1 MMALCTCFVVCA
13 VANASLTA
21 LYELDGNPNDSS
33 INGYDGVIFP
43 FGVPTPTWDPASADP
58 TLNGSLTF
66 PGPTGYSVDCG
77 DVPISAVSATIAYWI
92 TANVLGNYEPL
103 ARFPNNATGQGF
115 VVKLRSGGGVR
126 FRVGSKSSYS
136 DVRIDEAAS
145 DVYYA
150 TGQWV
155 HHAFVYTKI
164 GSTITVDFYV
174 DGEFV
179 VRKTLTTTK
188 GISAATGT
196 HLYIGASVDT
206 GTREAFK
213 GSMDD
218 VRIYDHALSE
228 AEIKALPGLD
238 GGGPDVGP
246 NAQVYSSGIFYPFYC
261 RTLDS
266 REDYIVKP
274 ENLELSKYGGW
285 KAHRVV
291 ATGFFRVEKIDGRW
305 WAIDPEGYL
314 YVHLAPN
321 SVHLDDFKA
330 DEIYQLLPQ
339 YGFNGLGCW
348 SDNDDIIK
356 SSLKKQTPL
365 AYCPKISFIA
375 EYRRQRY
382 PRIEMPVFDDEFE
395 TYANQLAKGFSSYK
409 NDPHVFGYFSDN
421 ELPWRDEVLPAHLA
435 ITDPT
440 DKNYIT
446 AIEFL
451 TTRGKT
457 ADNWDTE
464 DQYAYMAL
472 MAERYYSVV
481 SAAIK
486 NVDSNH
492 MYLGSRCHSTEKNI
506 EDFMRNAGKYVDV
519 FSMNHY
525 HKWSSRQVEIQNMSE
540 WSGRPLMITEFY
552 AMQDMPIVE
561 SGAGWLVLDQASR
574 GSFYQNFVSTLAET
588 GYVVGWHW
596 FKFQDDANGN
606 KGIVD
611 ESGNLYTELLNEMQQ
626 MNSQIYDFI
635 DYTDSRP
642 DPDVSLFPEADAYFK
657 GGTNYGADPELWVK
671 IASSASSFHRES
683 YLRFDLSTLNNNI
696 DSAKIHL
703 YSLDNGSETGIFQ
716 AQLVSNNT
724 WGEMTI
730 NINNRPA
737 GSTVLGSWSD
747 GGGDIVIDVTDA
759 LLDALGTGKKLSI
772 RIVSM
777 VENGSIPKYG
787 SRENANPVARPQLRV
802 YYSIRAGLSVRY
814 NISQNDGGKIFRIS
828 GQTTNTQIYN
838 NTIYVDPTMSSQVI
852 WHKSP
857 YTNL

>member
-1 MMALCTCFVVCA
+1 MKNVMMALCTCFVVCA

-66 PGPTGYSVDCG
+66 PGSTGYSVDCG
-77 DVPISAVSATIAYWI
+77 DVPVSAVSATIAYWI
-92 TANVLGNYEPL
+92 KADVLGNYEPL

-136 DVRIDEAAS
+136 DVRIDKAAS

-150 TGQWV
+150 AGQWA

-164 GSTITVDFYV
+164 GGTITVDFYV
-174 DGEFV
+174 NGEFV

-188 GISAATGT
+188 GVSAATGT

-206 GTREAFK
+206 GTGEAFK

-218 VRIYDHALSE
+218 VRIYGHALSE
-228 AEIKALPGLD
+228 AEIKALPGLG
-238 GGGPDVGP
+238 GGGPDVDP
-246 NAQVYSSGIFYPFYC
+246 YAQVYSSGIFYPFYC

-266 REDYIVKP
+266 RQDYIVKP

-285 KAHRVV
+285 KAHRVA

-314 YVHLAPN
+314 YVHLAPS
-321 SVHLDDFKA
+321 SVNLNNYTA
-330 DEIYQLLPQ
+330 DQIYQLLLQ

-348 SDNDDIIK
+348 SDETILQ
-356 SSLKKQTPL
+356 SSLKNQTPL
-365 AYCPKISFIA
+365 AYCPKISFIGV
-375 EYRRQRY
+375 YRRQRD

-395 TYANQLAKGFSSYK
+395 TYANQLAQGFSSYK
-409 NDPHVFGYFSDN
+409 NDPHVFGYLSDN
-421 ELPWRDEVLPAHLA
+421 EMPWRDEGLPAHLA
-435 ITDPT
+435 ITNPT

-446 AIEFL
+446 AIDFL
-451 TTRGKT
+451 TARGKT
-457 ADNWDTE
+457 AGNWDTE

-492 MYLGSRCHSTEKNI
+492 MYIGSRCHSTEKQI

-561 SGAGWLVLDQASR
+561 KGAGWLVLDQASR

-596 FKFQDDANGN
+596 FKFQDDRNGN

-626 MNSQIYDFI
+626 MNSQLYDFI
-635 DYTDSRP
+635 DYADSRP
-642 DPDVSLFPEADAYFK
+642 DPNVSLFPEADAYFQ
-657 GGTNYGADPELWVK
+657 GSVNYGADPELWVK
-671 IASSASSFHRES
+671 KTSFSYHRES
-683 YLRFDLSTLNNNI
+683 YLRFDLSTLKNNI
-696 DSAKIHL
+696 ASAKLHL
-703 YSLDNGSETGIFQ
+703 YSLDTGSETGFFQ

-730 NINNRPA
+730 NINNHPA

-787 SRENANPVARPQLRV
+787 SWENANPVARPQLR
-802 YYSIRAGLSVRY
+802 I
-814 NISQNDGGKIFRIS
+814 
-828 GQTTNTQIYN
+828 
-838 NTIYVDPTMSSQVI
+838 
-852 WHKSP
+852 H
-857 YTNL
+857 

>member
-1 MMALCTCFVVCA
+1 MKNVMMALCTCFVVCA

-66 PGPTGYSVDCG
+66 PGSTGYSVDCG
-77 DVPISAVSATIAYWI
+77 DVPVSAVSATIAYWI
-92 TANVLGNYEPL
+92 KADVLGNYEPL

-136 DVRIDEAAS
+136 DVRIDKAAS

-150 TGQWV
+150 AGQWA

-164 GSTITVDFYV
+164 GGTITVDFYV
-174 DGEFV
+174 NGEFV

-188 GISAATGT
+188 GVSAATGT

-206 GTREAFK
+206 GTGEAFK

-218 VRIYDHALSE
+218 VRIYGHALSE
-228 AEIKALPGLD
+228 AEIKALPGLG
-238 GGGPDVGP
+238 GGGPDVDP
-246 NAQVYSSGIFYPFYC
+246 YAQVYSSGIFYPFYC

-266 REDYIVKP
+266 RQDYIVKP

-285 KAHRVV
+285 KAHRVA

-314 YVHLAPN
+314 YVHLAPS
-321 SVHLDDFKA
+321 SVNLNNYTA
-330 DEIYQLLPQ
+330 DQIYQLLLQ

-348 SDNDDIIK
+348 SDETILQ
-356 SSLKKQTPL
+356 SSLKNQTPL
-365 AYCPKISFIA
+365 AYCPKISFIGV
-375 EYRRQRY
+375 YRRQRD

-395 TYANQLAKGFSSYK
+395 TYANQLAQGFSSYK
-409 NDPHVFGYFSDN
+409 NDPHVFGYLSDN
-421 ELPWRDEVLPAHLA
+421 EMPWRDEGLPAHLA
-435 ITDPT
+435 ITNPT

-446 AIEFL
+446 AIDFL
-451 TTRGKT
+451 TARGKT
-457 ADNWDTE
+457 AGNWDTE

-492 MYLGSRCHSTEKNI
+492 MYIGSRCHSTEKQI

-561 SGAGWLVLDQASR
+561 NGAGWLVLDQASR

-596 FKFQDDANGN
+596 FKFQDDRNGN

-626 MNSQIYDFI
+626 MNSQLYDFI
-635 DYTDSRP
+635 DYADSRP
-642 DPDVSLFPEADAYFK
+642 DPNVSLFPEADAYFQ
-657 GGTNYGADPELWVK
+657 GSVNYGADPELWVK
-671 IASSASSFHRES
+671 KTSFSYHRES
-683 YLRFDLSTLNNNI
+683 YLRFDLSTLKNNI
-696 DSAKIHL
+696 ASAKLHL
-703 YSLDNGSETGIFQ
+703 YSLDTGSETGFFQ

-730 NINNRPA
+730 NINNHPA

-787 SRENANPVARPQLRV
+787 SWENANPVARPQLR
-802 YYSIRAGLSVRY
+802 I
-814 NISQNDGGKIFRIS
+814 
-828 GQTTNTQIYN
+828 
-838 NTIYVDPTMSSQVI
+838 
-852 WHKSP
+852 H
-857 YTNL
+857 

>member
-1 MMALCTCFVVCA
+1 MKSVMVALCTCFVVCA

-21 LYELDGNPNDSS
+21 LYQLDGNPNDSS

-43 FGVPTPTWDPASADP
+43 FGVPTPIWDPASADP

-66 PGPTGYSVDCG
+66 PGSTGYSVDCG
-77 DVPISAVSATIAYWI
+77 DVPVSAVSATIAYWI
-92 TANVLGNYEPL
+92 KADVFGNYEPL
-103 ARFPNNATGQGF
+103 ARFPDDATGQGF
-115 VVKLRSGGGVR
+115 VVKLRAGGGVR
-126 FRVGSKSSYS
+126 LRVGSKSSYS

-150 TGQWV
+150 AGQWV

-164 GSTITVDFYV
+164 GSTITVDLYV

-188 GISAATGT
+188 GISAAGT

-206 GTREAFK
+206 GTKEAFK

-218 VRIYDHALSE
+218 VRIYGHALSE
-228 AEIKALPGLD
+228 AAIKALPGL
-238 GGGPDVGP
+238 GGDGPDVDP
-246 NAQVYSSGIFYPFYC
+246 HAQVYYSGSVFYPFYC
-261 RTLDS
+261 RTLDY

-285 KAHRVV
+285 KAYQVA
-291 ATGFFRVEKIDGRW
+291 ATGFFRVEKINGRW

-314 YVHLAPN
+314 YLHKALN
-321 SVHLDDFKA
+321 SVHLDDFTA

-348 SDNDDIIK
+348 SDNDDIIR
-356 SSLKKQTPL
+356 SSLKNQTPL
-365 AYCPKISFIA
+365 AYCPEISFLGN
-375 EYRRQRY
+375 YGSQRT
-382 PRIEMPVFDDEFE
+382 PHIEMPLFDDEFVA
-395 TYANQLAKGFSSYK
+395 YCNQRAQEFLKYV
-409 NDPHVFGYFSDN
+409 NDPHLFGYLSDN
-421 ELPWRDEVLPAHLA
+421 ELSWRDGGLPAHVA

-446 AIEFL
+446 AIDFL
-451 TTRGKT
+451 AARGKT
-457 ADNWDTE
+457 ASNWDTE
-464 DQYAYMAL
+464 DQYTYMAL

-492 MYLGSRCHSTEKNI
+492 MYIGSRCHSTEKQI

-525 HKWSSRQVEIQNMSE
+525 HRWSSRQVEIQNMSE
-540 WSGRPLMITEFY
+540 WSGRPLMITEYY
-552 AMQDMPIVE
+552 AQGYVPDAT
-561 SGAGWLVLDQASR
+561 GAGFAVLDQASR
-574 GSFYQNFVSTLAET
+574 GLFYQNFVSTLAET
-588 GYVVGWHW
+588 GCVVGWHW
-596 FKFQDDANGN
+596 FKFQDDGNGN

-611 ESGNLYTELLNEMQQ
+611 QDGTLYPEVLNEMEQ
-626 MNSQIYDFI
+626 MNSHIYDFI
-635 DYTDSRP
+635 EYADSRP
-642 DPDVSLFPEADAYFK
+642 DPDVSLLPEADAYFK

-671 IASSASSFHRES
+671 MSYSSVHRES
-683 YLRFDLSTLNNNI
+683 YLRFDLSTLKNNI

-703 YSLDNGSETGIFQ
+703 YSIDTGSETGIFQ

-730 NINNRPA
+730 NMNNRPA

-759 LLDALGTGKKLSI
+759 LLDALGTGNKLSI

-777 VENGSIPKYG
+777 VENASIPKYG
-787 SRENANPVARPQLRV
+787 SRENANPVARPQLRIH
-802 YYSIRAGLSVRY
+802 YACAGYCPGV
-814 NISQNDGGKIFRIS
+814 
-828 GQTTNTQIYN
+828 GQRNGNRKYDARCAAVGINANAN
-838 NTIYVDPTMSSQVI
+838 NFLTDDAFKLIQAGIDWI
-852 WHKSP
+852 LAKD
-857 YTNL
+857 N

>member
-43 FGVPTPTWDPASADP
+43 FGVPTPKWDPVSADP

-66 PGPTGYSVDCG
+66 PGSTGYSVDCG
-77 DVPISAVSATIAYWI
+77 DVPVSAVSGTIAYWI
-92 TANVLGNYEPL
+92 KADVLGNYEPL

-136 DVRIDEAAS
+136 DVRIDQAGRVAS

-150 TGQWV
+150 AGQWV

-164 GSTITVDFYV
+164 GGTITVDFYV
-174 DGEFV
+174 NGEFV

-188 GISAATGT
+188 GVSAPTGT

-218 VRIYDHALSE
+218 VRIYGHALSE
-228 AEIKALPGLD
+228 AEIKALPGL
-238 GGGPDVGP
+238 GGGPDVDP
-246 NAQVYSSGIFYPFYC
+246 YAQVYSSGIFYPFYC
-261 RTLDS
+261 RTLDF
-266 REDYIVKP
+266 RQDYIIKP

-285 KAHRVV
+285 KAHRVA

-321 SVHLDDFKA
+321 SVHLDDFTA

-365 AYCPKISFIA
+365 AYCPNISFIA
-375 EYRRQRY
+375 EYRRQRD

-395 TYANQLAKGFSSYK
+395 TYANQLAQGFSSYK

-421 ELPWRDEVLPAHLA
+421 ELPWRDEGLPAHVA
-435 ITDPT
+435 ITNPR

-451 TTRGKT
+451 TARGKT
-457 ADNWDTE
+457 AGNWDME

-492 MYLGSRCHSTEKNI
+492 MYIGSRCHSTEKQI

-525 HKWSSRQVEIQNMSE
+525 HKWSSRQVEIQNISE
-540 WSGRPLMITEFY
+540 LSGRPLMITEFY

-574 GSFYQNFVSTLAET
+574 GLFYQNFVSTLAET

-626 MNSQIYDFI
+626 MNSQLYDFI
-635 DYTDSRP
+635 DYADSRP
-642 DPDVSLFPEADAYFK
+642 DPEVSLLPEADAYFK
-657 GGTNYGADPELWVK
+657 GDTNYGADPELWVK
-671 IASSASSFHRES
+671 NASFGFHRES
-683 YLRFDLSTLNNNI
+683 YLRFNLSTLKNNI
-696 DSAKIHL
+696 ASAKLHL
-703 YSLDNGSETGIFQ
+703 YSLDTGSETGIFQ

-759 LLDALGTGKKLSI
+759 LLDALRIGKKLSI

-777 VENGSIPKYG
+777 VENNSIPKYG
-787 SRENANPVARPQLRV
+787 SRENANPVARPQLR
-802 YYSIRAGLSVRY
+802 I
-814 NISQNDGGKIFRIS
+814 
-828 GQTTNTQIYN
+828 
-838 NTIYVDPTMSSQVI
+838 
-852 WHKSP
+852 H
-857 YTNL
+857 